1 MKTVLSI
8 ILFIAA
14 IALSGQVPQAF
25 NYQAIV
31 RTNVGNVIPNQL
43 VGVKINIRQ
52 GSINGTIVYSERDTA
67 TTNQFGL
74 ITLAI
79 GQGAV
84 LTGSFASINWAT
96 GSYYNEVMLDVTG
109 GTNYVGMGTTQ
120 LLSVPYA
127 IYSQTA
133 GEDSALKTLFYL
145 SH

>member
-1 MKTVLSI
+1 MKTTLFTAFFFVI
-8 ILFIAA
+8 IIV
-14 IALSGQVPQAF
+14 SGQVPQAF
-25 NYQAIV
+25 NYQAVV
-31 RTNVGNVIPNQL
+31 RNNVGNVIPNQL
-43 VGVKINIRQ
+43 VGVKISIRQ

-84 LTGSFASINWAT
+84 LTGSFAAINWSS

-127 IYSQTA
+127 IY
-133 GEDSALKTLFYL
+133 
-145 SH
+145 